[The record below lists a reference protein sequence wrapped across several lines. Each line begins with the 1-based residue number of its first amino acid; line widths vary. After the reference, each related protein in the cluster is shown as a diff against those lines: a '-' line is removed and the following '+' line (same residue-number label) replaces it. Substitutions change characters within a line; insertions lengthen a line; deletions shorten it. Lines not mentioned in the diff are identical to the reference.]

1 MKNKVLLSLVA
12 LALVCGALIGIPHLS
27 ADSVSA
33 ADEVSSVVIPTA
45 APAKSENTG
54 SYKASAEA
62 KLYPKDDVSL
72 GFSISGV
79 VSDLNAVEGQAV
91 SAGDVLAEL
100 KSAENYRRDYAA
112 AELELAQAQDE
123 LKDLNDAWSSDKAAA
138 ESALIAAKQ
147 DLDDKSKAY
156 DEFDTPEYRTR
167 LDNANKTYTEKWND
181 VEDAKDVLDD
191 VSELSSDS
199 TRRRDAE
206 DEYKRL
212 LQDYNDLKR
221 DYNLLL
227 NDRDRAYADMTEA
240 QSVVDDRQRDVDEL
254 KDGPKQ
260 SKLEVLNRK
269 VAAAEADMAAAQKG
283 IENCQI
289 IAPFDG
295 TIVSVDV
302 SEGELTVGG
311 KELIVIV
318 DNSEMILKTV
328 DLSETDMPKVSVG
341 SRVTV
346 IFDAYPNNE
355 LSGTVTKITNWA
367 DKYLGDVVYP
377 VEITLDSTNLPLLW
391 GMTATVTF

>member
-1 MKNKVLLSLVA
+1 MKNKILIVIAA
-12 LALVCGALIGIPHLS
+12 LALVCGAMIVIPQLP
-27 ADSVSA
+27 ADTVSA
-33 ADEVSSVVIPTA
+33 ADEGTDVVIPTA
-45 APAKSENTG
+45 APVQTVSKAS
-54 SYKASAEA
+54 SKASAEA
-62 KLYPKDDVSL
+62 KLFPKDDVSL
-72 GFSISGV
+72 GFAASGV
-79 VSDLNAVEGQAV
+79 VSELNAVEGQTVAK
-91 SAGDVLAEL
+91 GDVLAEL

-123 LKDLNDAWSSDKAAA
+123 LKEMNDSWSSDKAAA
-138 ESALIAAKQ
+138 ERALVTAKQ

-156 DEFDTPEYRTR
+156 DDVDTPEYRTR
-167 LDNANKTYTEKWND
+167 LDDANKAYTEKWD
-181 VEDAKDVLDD
+181 AVEDAQDVVDD
-191 VSELSSDS
+191 VSELDSDS

-212 LQDYNDLKR
+212 LQEYNDLKR
-221 DYNLLL
+221 EYTLLQ
-227 NDRDRAYADMTEA
+227 NDRDQAYADMLEA
-240 QSVVDDRQRDVDEL
+240 QAVVDDCQRDVDEL
-254 KDGPKQ
+254 KDGPKE
-260 SKLEVLNRK
+260 SKLSVVNRK

-289 IAPFDG
+289 IAPIDG

-302 SEGELTVGG
+302 SAGELVAGG
-311 KELIVIV
+311 SQLIVIV
-318 DNSEMILKTV
+318 DDSEMLLKTV

-346 IFDAYPNNE
+346 VFDAYPDTE

-377 VEITLDSTNLPLLW
+377 VEITLDAANLPLLW

>member
-1 MKNKVLLSLVA
+1 MKNKILIVIAA
-12 LALVCGALIGIPHLS
+12 LALVCGAMIVIPQLP
-27 ADSVSA
+27 ADTVSA
-33 ADEVSSVVIPTA
+33 ADEGTDVVIPTA
-45 APAKSENTG
+45 APVQTVSKAS
-54 SYKASAEA
+54 SKASAEA
-62 KLYPKDDVSL
+62 KLFPKDDVSL
-72 GFSISGV
+72 GFAVSGI
-79 VSDLNAVEGQAV
+79 VSELNAVEGQTVAK
-91 SAGDVLAEL
+91 GDVLGEL

-123 LKDLNDAWSSDKAAA
+123 LKEMNDSWSSDKAAA
-138 ESALIAAKQ
+138 ERALVTAKQ

-156 DEFDTPEYRTR
+156 DDVDTPEYRTR
-167 LDNANKTYTEKWND
+167 LDDANKAYTEKWD
-181 VEDAKDVLDD
+181 AVEDAQDVVDD
-191 VSELSSDS
+191 VSELDSDS

-212 LQDYNDLKR
+212 LQEYNDLKR
-221 DYNLLL
+221 EYTLLQ
-227 NDRDRAYADMTEA
+227 NDRDQAYADMLEA
-240 QSVVDDRQRDVDEL
+240 QAVVDDCQRDVDEL
-254 KDGPKQ
+254 KDGPKE
-260 SKLEVLNRK
+260 SKLSVVNRK

-289 IAPFDG
+289 IAPIDG

-302 SEGELTVGG
+302 SAGELVAGG
-311 KELIVIV
+311 SQLIVIV
-318 DNSEMILKTV
+318 DDSEMLLKTV

-346 IFDAYPNNE
+346 VFDAYPDTE

-377 VEITLDSTNLPLLW
+377 VEITLDGANLPLLW

>member
-1 MKNKVLLSLVA
+1 M
-12 LALVCGALIGIPHLS
+12 
-27 ADSVSA
+27 
-33 ADEVSSVVIPTA
+33 
-45 APAKSENTG
+45 
-54 SYKASAEA
+54 
-62 KLYPKDDVSL
+62 
-72 GFSISGV
+72 
-79 VSDLNAVEGQAV
+79 
-91 SAGDVLAEL
+91 
-100 KSAENYRRDYAA
+100 
-112 AELELAQAQDE
+112 
-123 LKDLNDAWSSDKAAA
+123 
-138 ESALIAAKQ
+138 
-147 DLDDKSKAY
+147 
-156 DEFDTPEYRTR
+156 
-167 LDNANKTYTEKWND
+167 
-181 VEDAKDVLDD
+181 
-191 VSELSSDS
+191 
-199 TRRRDAE
+199 
-206 DEYKRL
+206 
-212 LQDYNDLKR
+212 
-221 DYNLLL
+221 
-227 NDRDRAYADMTEA
+227 
-240 QSVVDDRQRDVDEL
+240 
-254 KDGPKQ
+254 
-260 SKLEVLNRK
+260 NRK

-346 IFDAYPNNE
+346 VFDAYPNNE